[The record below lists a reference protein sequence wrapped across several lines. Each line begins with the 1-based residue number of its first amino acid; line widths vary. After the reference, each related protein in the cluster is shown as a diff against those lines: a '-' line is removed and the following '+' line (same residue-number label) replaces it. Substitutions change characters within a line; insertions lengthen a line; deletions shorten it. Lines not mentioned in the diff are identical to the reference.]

1 MLQTGA
7 VIFSRMESSAPPAPQ
22 GWNGRAAAMKSKL
35 QSLGFAGVLAY
46 GILNTLYYT
55 AAFYTIWVYVAKVP
69 RGMLQISTERQ

>member
-1 MLQTGA
+1 MLRTGA
-7 VIFSRMESSAPPAPQ
+7 VTFSRVESSTGSVAQ
-22 GWNGRAAAMKSKL
+22 GWSGRAAAMKAKL

-69 RGMLQISTERQ
+69 RGLLHTFSERQ